1 MSSSRWR
8 RPVPRPV
15 KDKRRSP
22 RLPGRLF
29 AEPESALEHVS
40 DAHIANVDGAARG
53 NPGPASYGVVV
64 RGPDGHAVESIAK
77 YIGSTTNNVAEY
89 YGLIAALDY
98 AHAHHIKRLRVRSD
112 SELLVR
118 QIQGRYKVKS
128 ADLKPLH
135 ERARKLA
142 ASLAHFAIEH
152 IPREQNAEAD
162 ALANA
167 ALDRTGSPGAMRAH
181 EQGETRKPKFEAREE
196 PKRVRARYHAG
207 KLIPVEPL
215 DLPDGAEVEITV
227 QRSATET
234 QGHRD

>member
-1 MSSSRWR
+1 VPR
-8 RPVPRPV
+8 RPA

-29 AEPESALEHVS
+29 AEPESAPEHVP

-64 RGPDGHAVESIAK
+64 RAPDGRASESLAK
-77 YIGSTTNNVAEY
+77 YIGRTTNNVAEY

-98 AHAHHIKRLRVRSD
+98 AHAHHIKKLRVRSD

-118 QIQGRYKVKS
+118 QMQGRYKVKS

-142 ASLAHFAIEH
+142 ASLVHFAIEH
-152 IPREQNAEAD
+152 VPRGQNAEAD

-167 ALDRTGSPGAMRAH
+167 ALDRTGGRGVAPTFRRADAGASGAGL
-181 EQGETRKPKFEAREE
+181 QAAAASE
-196 PKRVRARYHAG
+196 PRRIRARFHDG
-207 KLIPVEPL
+207 KLIPAEPL

-227 QRSATET
+227 QGSAET
-234 QGHRD
+234 YKHRN

>member
-1 MSSSRWR
+1 M
-8 RPVPRPV
+8 
-15 KDKRRSP
+15 
-22 RLPGRLF
+22 F
-29 AEPESALEHVS
+29 AEPESEPERVP

-53 NPGPASYGVVV
+53 NPGPASYGLVV
-64 RGPDGHAVESIAK
+64 RAPDGRAVESLAK
-77 YIGSTTNNVAEY
+77 YIGRTTNNVAEY

-98 AHAHHIKRLRVRSD
+98 AHAHHIKRLCVRSD

-142 ASLAHFAIEH
+142 ASLVHFAIEH
-152 IPREQNAEAD
+152 VPRQQNAEAD

-167 ALDRTGSPGAMRAH
+167 ALDRTISPGAMRAH
-181 EQGETRKPKFEAREE
+181 EQGETRKSRFEAREE
-196 PKRVRARYHAG
+196 PQRVRARYHAG
-207 KLIPVEPL
+207 KLIPAEPL

-227 QRSATET
+227 QRSVTET